1 MNRTNYAT
9 QKPENVLKRI
19 NELIHSPNGKLAEK
33 EKRFALEQ
41 LHIIFT
47 GPKKVKWQKHFEPIM
62 KRHLELC
69 VDLKDH
75 HIAKDGL
82 HQYRNMVHRVIQFIP
97 LFSSLCFYFYIIY
110 FKFYFILIIL
120 KI

>member
-97 LFSSLCFYFYIIY
+97 YFLHYVFIFIY
-110 FKFYFILIIL
+110 FFSIFILY
-120 KI
+120 